1 MISSEIR
8 KDKVAIVS
16 TLGYRACLAYKR
28 SEWERA
34 HLLDRQLSSWSSA
47 FHRVDSDLFWFIS
60 YVKRMVG
67 EFLVSEI
74 PDFHAFAMFKA
85 CQAFQGLQLD
95 ESDEQPE
102 EQPVHHL
109 TPEAAAENI
118 EIAEQWREE
127 SLYYPGER
135 QLTGYVIVYAG
146 QVAGWINK
154 LRDPQSWQPG
164 SIAVDPDGNQYQSF
178 GGDEYYGARSWGCV
192 WNIKNRIGASA

>member
-28 SEWERA
+28 SEWEKA
-34 HLLDRQLSSWSSA
+34 HLLDRQLSAWSSA
-47 FHRVDSDLFWFIS
+47 FQRVDSDLFWFIS

-109 TPEAAAENI
+109 TPEAAAQNI
-118 EIAEQWREE
+118 EIAEEWRC
-127 SLYYPGER
+127 G
-135 QLTGYVIVYAG
+135 QLDGLVVVFKG
-146 QVAGWINK
+146 QVAGWIRQ
-154 LRDPQSWQPG
+154 LSDPQSWEPG
-164 SIAVDPDGNQYQSF
+164 AIAVDYEGNQFQSF

-192 WNIKNRIGASA
+192 WNIKNRIGAAA

>member
-28 SEWERA
+28 SEWEKA

-47 FHRVDSDLFWFIS
+47 FQRVDSDLFWFIS

-95 ESDEQPE
+95 ETDEQPE

-109 TPEAAAENI
+109 TPETADKNRSLAEY
-118 EIAEQWREE
+118 WREE
-127 SLYYPGER
+127 
-135 QLTGYVIVYAG
+135 TGHRYQGGLVIVFRGEAT
-146 QVAGWINK
+146 GWINE
-154 LRDPQSWQPG
+154 LRDPNHWQPG
-164 SIAVDPDGNQYQSF
+164 VIAVDEHGNQYQSF

-192 WNIKNRIGASA
+192 WNIKNRTGAAA

>member
-109 TPEAAAENI
+109 TPESAARNI
-118 EIAEQWREE
+118 EISEQWRSETH
-127 SLYYPGER
+127 YTP
-135 QLTGYVIVYAG
+135 QLVGGYVIVYAG
-146 QVAGWINK
+146 QVAGWIAQ
-154 LRDPQSWQPG
+154 LRDANHWEPGVIAVGVRGSQYKAVGGDPYNGAESWQLV
-164 SIAVDPDGNQYQSF
+164 STTQCLN
-178 GGDEYYGARSWGCV
+178 GA
-192 WNIKNRIGASA
+192 AA